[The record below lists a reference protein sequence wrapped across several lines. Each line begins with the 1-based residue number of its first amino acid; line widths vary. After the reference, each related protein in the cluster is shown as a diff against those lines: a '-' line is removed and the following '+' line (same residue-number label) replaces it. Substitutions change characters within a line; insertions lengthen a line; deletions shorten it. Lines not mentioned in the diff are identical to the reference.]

1 MCIRDREKDYRDLPF
16 MMEQMGMEA
25 WSTEKRQ
32 QEMERAEK
40 LAQQADVAVLAL
52 GEAVVQGGEGGS
64 RTCLDLPGDQLEL
77 LRRVREKAAKV
88 VVVLF
93 GGRPL
98 VLDEVGRLSD
108 ALLEVWFP
116 GTEGGHAIADVLF
129 GKENP
134 SGLSLIHI

>member
-1 MCIRDREKDYRDLPF
+1 
-16 MMEQMGMEA
+16 MMEQMGTQA

-93 GGRPL
+93 GD
-98 VLDEVGRLSD
+98 VRLFWMRLAGYRMLCLKFGSRG
-108 ALLEVWFP
+108 P
-116 GTEGGHAIADVLF
+116 KEGMQLPMFCSEKRILPEGC
-129 GKENP
+129 P
-134 SGLSLIHI
+134 

>member
-1 MCIRDREKDYRDLPF
+1 
-16 MMEQMGMEA
+16 MEQMGMEA

-93 GGRPL
+93 GD
-98 VLDEVGRLSD
+98 VRLFWMRL
-108 ALLEVWFP
+108 AGYRMPCLKFGFRGP
-116 GTEGGHAIADVLF
+116 KEGMRLPMFCSEKRILPEGC
-129 GKENP
+129 P
-134 SGLSLIHI
+134 